1 MTIGVASADQR
12 TGQRVGKDQGRWRS
26 TVSAVGGWR
35 FRRLGKGLA
44 REAKGRER
52 ERGYKRFRH
61 VLPPFDSQ
69 EGTQAGFRREPS
81 ERPSNRQ
88 AATGSELCRPR
99 GSPQCHGG
107 WKSRG
112 RWV

>member
-52 ERGYKRFRH
+52 ERGYERFRH
-61 VLPPFDSQ
+61 VLPPL
-69 EGTQAGFRREPS
+69 TR
-81 ERPSNRQ
+81 NRVHKSGSDGNLQ
-88 AATGSELCRPR
+88 NGPQTAKPRLAQSYVAAVDPRHVTG
-99 GSPQCHGG
+99 
-107 WKSRG
+107 
-112 RWV
+112 